1 VDRQPRARNER
12 LPLEAIMGKTTGGK
26 DTRKREA
33 FGEGDTGAESVRLQF
48 ITRQPVGT
56 SITAKFKWGGAS

>member
-1 VDRQPRARNER
+1 
-12 LPLEAIMGKTTGGK
+12 MGKTTGGK

>member
-1 VDRQPRARNER
+1 
-12 LPLEAIMGKTTGGK
+12 MGKTTGGK
-26 DTRKREA
+26 DTRKKEG